1 MKIEGAAIDREG
13 SWMGLKKENDEE
25 KKRMRNW
32 RGKDEREEGTLTI
45 KEEESNRTGLTKEE
59 VEIRK
64 V

>member
-1 MKIEGAAIDREG
+1 
-13 SWMGLKKENDEE
+13 
-25 KKRMRNW
+25 MRNW